1 MDDIVGDG
9 TTSCVLLI
17 GELLKQCENA
27 LSDQVHPRVLTDGF
41 DLARKRAMQF
51 LDGYKIDKKDE
62 ITNKE
67 FLMNVAKTSLRSKVR
82 PELADKLT
90 EIIVEALLTIRRENK
105 PIDLFMV
112 EIMAMQHREDT
123 DTRLVKGIVMDHGS
137 RHPDMPK
144 KVEDAFILT
153 CNVSLEYEKT

>member
-17 GELLKQCENA
+17 GELLKQCESP
-27 LSDQVHPRVLTDGF
+27 LSEEVHPRVLTDGF
-41 DLARKRAMQF
+41 DLARKRAIQF
-51 LDGYKIDKKDE
+51 LDDYKIDKKDE
-62 ITNKE
+62 VTNKE
-67 FLMNVAKTSLRSKVR
+67 FLMNVAKSSLMTKVR
-82 PELADKLT
+82 PELAEKLT
-90 EIIVEALLTIRRENK
+90 EIVVEGVLTIRRENK

-112 EIMAMQHREDT
+112 EILAMQHREDT
-123 DTRLVKGIVMDHGS
+123 DTRLVKGLVLDHGS

-144 KVEDAFILT
+144 RVENAFILT